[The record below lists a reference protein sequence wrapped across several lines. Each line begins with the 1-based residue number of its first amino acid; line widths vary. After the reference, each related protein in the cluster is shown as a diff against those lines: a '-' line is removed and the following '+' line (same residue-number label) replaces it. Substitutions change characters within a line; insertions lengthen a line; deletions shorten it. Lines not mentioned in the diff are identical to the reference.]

1 MVNEALITKSKAK
14 KTKSAVRPPLSHR
27 SETVRVDLDKRSY
40 NIYIERNILGRIGSI
55 LLKDLHLGSNAEGR
69 IAAVL
74 INPKIENYYGTTIQ
88 VSLEEAGFQYFPI
101 VLVAGETYKT
111 LQTVKRVYRMLYD
124 QAVDRRT
131 VVVAVGGG
139 VIGDVAGY
147 IASTY
152 QRGLDFVQVPTTLLA
167 QVDSSVGG
175 KVGVNFDQAKN
186 LIGSFYQPRAVI
198 ADPLTL
204 SSLPFRERRS
214 GLAEIIKCGAIADA
228 DFFELVAD
236 DITAL
241 LRLTSANLETVI
253 ARSIKIKAKV
263 VEEDERDNGA
273 RAILNFGHTVGHA
286 VEALTGYHVYR
297 HGEAVAIGMVS
308 ACLIGEEA
316 GITPPEATQAI
327 IKVLQHA
334 GFPCNLD
341 ERIYPNDV
349 IRLSALD
356 KKSIGGNAR
365 FVLLERLGKATVG
378 HDVSNDIIKAALL
391 RQRKL

>member
-1 MVNEALITKSKAK
+1 MTTKDAK
-14 KTKSAVRPPLSHR
+14 SKTKSPNRH
-27 SETVRVDLDKRSY
+27 TVRVNLDRRSY
-40 NIYIERNILGRIGSI
+40 NIYVERDILCRLGAIM
-55 LLKDLHLGSNAEGR
+55 LKDLGLGDDAEGR
-69 IAAVL
+69 VAVV
-74 INPKIENYYGTTIQ
+74 IMNPKIEHYYGKTVAQ
-88 VSLEEAGFQYFPI
+88 SLQTAGFAYLPI
-101 VLVAGETYKT
+101 TLVAGETYKT
-111 LQTVKRVYRMLYD
+111 LQTVRRVYRMLYD

-147 IASTY
+147 VASTY

-186 LIGSFYQPRAVI
+186 LIGSFYQPRLVV
-198 ADPLTL
+198 ADPNTL
-204 SSLPFRERRS
+204 KSLPFRERRS

-228 DFFELVAD
+228 SFFKVVAD
-236 DITAL
+236 DINEM
-241 LRLTSANLETVI
+241 LRLTSSNLEAAI
-253 ARSIKIKAKV
+253 AQTIKIKAKI
-263 VEEDERDNGA
+263 VEQDELDNDI

-316 GITPPEATQAI
+316 GITPPSATEALLS
-327 IKVLQHA
+327 VLQKA
-334 GFPCNLD
+334 GFPFHLD
-341 ERIYPNDV
+341 DRLYTNDV
-349 IRLSALD
+349 IRLTALD
-356 KKSIGGNAR
+356 KKSVGGSAR
-365 FVLLERLGKATVG
+365 FVLLESLGKASAG
-378 HDVSNDIIKAALL
+378 HDISNDIIRAALQ

>member
-1 MVNEALITKSKAK
+1 MDITTIRSIRHSPAKSNG
-14 KTKSAVRPPLSHR
+14 KSPTAPKP
-27 SETVRVDLDKRSY
+27 ETVRVNLDKRSY
-40 NIYIERNILGRIGSI
+40 NIYIERNSLSKLGSI
-55 LLKDLHLGSNAEGR
+55 VLKDLKLTSGAEGR
-69 IAAVL
+69 VAAVL
-74 INPKIENYYGTTIQ
+74 INPKIENYYGKIVQ
-88 VSLEEAGFQYFPI
+88 ASLEDAGFTYLPI

-111 LQTVKRVYRMLYD
+111 LQTVRRIYRILYD

-131 VVVAVGGG
+131 VIVAVGGG

-147 IASTY
+147 VAATY

-175 KVGVNFDQAKN
+175 KVGVNLEQAKN
-186 LIGSFYQPRAVI
+186 LIGAFYQPRVVV
-198 ADPLTL
+198 ADPVTL

-228 DFFELVAD
+228 DFFKFVAED
-236 DITAL
+236 VTGM
-241 LRLTSANLETVI
+241 LRLSSNRLESAI
-253 ARSIKIKAKV
+253 ATSIKIKARV
-263 VEEDERDNGA
+263 VEQDERDNGI

-297 HGEAVAIGMVS
+297 HGEAVAVGMVS
-308 ACLIGEEA
+308 ACLIGEEM
-316 GITPPEATQAI
+316 GITPPSATSAI
-327 IKVLQHA
+327 LDVLQKA
-334 GFPCNLD
+334 GFPFHLD

-349 IRLSALD
+349 IRVTALD
-356 KKSIGGNAR
+356 KKSVGGSAR
-365 FVLLERLGKATVG
+365 FVLLERLGKATAG